1 MSAGTVAF
9 VLGDLL
15 TRASSTSQV
24 GGDTIKAL
32 AMSNLV
38 CIGVEFLIG
47 IQVLGLPL
55 LADTA
60 LIPDG
65 VSKVAELEG

>member
-1 MSAGTVAF
+1 
-9 VLGDLL
+9 
-15 TRASSTSQV
+15 
-24 GGDTIKAL
+24 
-32 AMSNLV
+32 MSNLV

-55 LADTA
+55 LADAT